1 MQNRERLI
9 DFFKSSFFIF
19 TVLIVFKIIVLRY
32 LLFGEMNI
40 LNTIIFELGII
51 LVFMTLI
58 EMLPSISKTIGYL
71 LINIIFSTL
80 FLAVAMYHS
89 YFGRIVTY
97 FALFQFGQV
106 GAISDSI
113 FALIKP
119 VYLLFFIDVFIII
132 LFMILRKF
140 PVRSV
145 SVSKKVIIPVFAL
158 AFVVSFLNFYM
169 NKDEFYSNNVVE
181 AKDKGVLNYELIE
194 IYRGP
199 DTALASDLDHI
210 SNENVEELKKEIME
224 LKGLEYIPPE
234 ERNYFGAAEGRNLIV
249 IQVESMQNFPIGLK
263 VGGQEVTPNMNR
275 IIEKSF
281 YFSRLFQQTG
291 PGNTSDAEFLMNT
304 SLFPTPFNP
313 TSQTYGNKIFPSLPR
328 LLKEKGYA
336 SMTFHADEIEFWN
349 RIELYPALGF
359 DTYYDET
366 FFGKKDIIGM
376 GSSDEYLFNKAFEVL
391 KAHHVTDQKFYAHL
405 VTLTTHHPFTIPSDR
420 ITLDLPEKFQ
430 NTLTGN
436 YLISMNYVDRAIGEL
451 IDRLKEEGMYEE
463 SVIVIYGDHFGLQQ
477 SAISEEDTNLV
488 SDLLGHEYKTIDRLN
503 IPFILHVPGVTE
515 PGQTF
520 DKVSGQMDMM
530 PTVANLLGI
539 TLDDQ
544 IIFGQDLLNSDQNLL
559 GVRYYLPIGSFF
571 NDEILFIP
579 EKGFEDG
586 TAYDIHTEEVIEDF
600 EKYKEDYDRVL
611 KLEAISD
618 EYMKNL
624 PER

>member
-1 MQNRERLI
+1 MDSRASMIRFL
-9 DFFKSSFFIF
+9 KSSFFIF
-19 TVLIVFKIIVLRY
+19 TNLIVFKIIILRY
-32 LLFGEMNI
+32 LLFGEINI
-40 LNTIIFELGII
+40 LNTFLLELGFI
-51 LVFMTLI
+51 LFIMSLVEL
-58 EMLPSISKTIGYL
+58 LPSISKMIGYL
-71 LINIIFSTL
+71 VVNIILSTL
-80 FLAVAMYHS
+80 FLAIAMYHA

-119 VYLLFFIDVFIII
+119 AYLLFFIDVIVIV
-132 LFMILRKF
+132 LLMIFKKF
-140 PVRSV
+140 PIRSI
-145 SVSKKVIIPVFAL
+145 SVSKKIVIPLLFLGFFAS
-158 AFVVSFLNFYM
+158 FVNFYI

-181 AKDKGVLNYELIE
+181 AMDKGILNYELIE

-199 DTALASDLDHI
+199 ETALASDVESI
-210 SNENVEELKKEIME
+210 SNEDTEALKKEILA
-224 LKGLEYIPPE
+224 LKGLSYIPPE

-249 IQVESMQNFPIGLK
+249 IQVESMQNFPIGLE

-275 IIEKSF
+275 LIENSF

-313 TSQTYGNKIFPSLPR
+313 TSQTYGGKIFPSLPR
-328 LLKEKGYA
+328 LLKKKGYTT
-336 SMTFHADEIEFWN
+336 MTFHADEIEFWN

-366 FFGKKDIIGM
+366 FFEKKDLIGM
-376 GSSDEYLFNKAFEVL
+376 GSSDEYMFEKAFEVL
-391 KAHHVTDQKFYAHL
+391 KAHHVTNQKFYAHL

-436 YLISMNYVDRAIGEL
+436 YLVAMNYVDRAIREL
-451 IDRLKEEGMYEE
+451 IDALKEEGIYEN

-488 SDLLGHEYKTIDRLN
+488 SDLLGHEYQTIDRLN
-503 IPFILHVPGVTE
+503 IPFIIHVPGITE

-520 DKVSGQMDMM
+520 DQVSGQMDMM

-539 TLDDQ
+539 SLDDQ

-586 TAYDIHTEEVIEDF
+586 TAYDIRTEEVIEDF
-600 EKYKEDYDRVL
+600 EKYKEDYERVL

-618 EYMKNL
+618 EYVKNL